1 MLFTHSRNHRWIQ
14 FIITVLFI
22 VGLVVPANGLV
33 RADDGS
39 STTPTA
45 AATTAD
51 PQTTPAATA
60 EATEEATVTQTAA
73 PTEEAAAA
81 TEAVTATAEPT
92 EAVTA
97 AAPAQP
103 TEEVPAAEDAA
114 PQVEPVT
121 ELQQAVAALA
131 DADAVLVDADGNP
144 MPMASQET
152 AEALS
157 DSDPWFDAGG
167 GVIVGYVASGSCP
180 AFVTECH
187 VGVNPIQSAINDARS
202 TDNTIHIEAGLYSEQ
217 LTITKSVTLTG
228 AAAATTTVAAPSTLT
243 TDSYGKKSIITIDG
257 VGVVVDLSNLTISG
271 PGPTGCGSINYG
283 IFVSGGATAYIHDN
297 NIVSV
302 RDSAFSGCQNGVAIE
317 VGTTATSGSA
327 VIENNVVSDY
337 QKNGISVAGTGS
349 SATITGNT
357 VTGAGKTSVTAQNGI
372 QVAYGATATIDNNTV
387 SGNYY
392 GGDSWTAT
400 GILIYNAGA
409 GVRVENN
416 NLTSSGDM
424 ASQIGIYVQGSN
436 DVALSGNRVANT
448 VLDGIDLI
456 ALTGAAVT
464 GNQIANA
471 GYDGLFIGGISGTLI
486 SGVTVSGNTFTN
498 NANGAPSASDGFAAA
513 IHLGAY
519 ALPLAVV
526 IHNNDFSGNK
536 NGVTNQSG
544 SGDWVDATLNW
555 WGDVTGP
562 YEVVTNPAALGDA
575 VSDYVTYA
583 PFLQQSSG
591 AETPHHVFTDNDED
605 GVENSQDNCPALYN
619 PDQADRDH
627 DGSGDACDPIDN
639 PAAAAKPI
647 PLTGA
652 ISEKFSCSDQTI
664 LRLPNGDFVVA
675 SKDLCNFD
683 GVLTYLMEDAVLT
696 DTQTEQLPAGV
707 YGSAMN
713 LDVLNGTSP
722 VKLLSGDARLTYSF
736 KLTDEQAKRSLAVYF
751 WDETAQEGKGD
762 WVLLPDYQEENGT
775 PVVTRLYPDKTDELR
790 TIYSGVKQTED
801 THFVTF
807 ATNFTGLFLFVTK

>member
-14 FIITVLFI
+14 FVITVLFI

-39 STTPTA
+39 SATPTA
-45 AATTAD
+45 VATTAD
-51 PQTTPAATA
+51 PQTTA
-60 EATEEATVTQTAA
+60 EATEEAAVTQTAA
-73 PTEEAAAA
+73 PTEETAAAA

-97 AAPAQP
+97 AATALP
-103 TEEVPAAEDAA
+103 TEEVAATEDAT
-114 PQVEPVT
+114 PQVEPAT

-144 MPMASQET
+144 MPMASQE
-152 AEALS
+152 AAQALS

-187 VGVNPIQSAINDARS
+187 VGANPIQSAINDARS
-202 TDNTIHIEAGLYSEQ
+202 TDNTIHIEAGFYSEQ

-228 AAAATTTVAAPSTLT
+228 ADAATTTVKAPSTLSS
-243 TDSYGKKSIITIDG
+243 DSYGKKSIITIDG

-302 RDSAFSGCQNGVAIE
+302 RDSTFSGCQNGVAIE

-327 VIENNVVSDY
+327 VIENNVISDY
-337 QKNGISVAGTGS
+337 QKNGIAIAGAGS

-372 QVAYGATATIDNNTV
+372 QISYGATATVDNNTV

-409 GVRVENN
+409 GVQVENN

-436 DVALSGNRVANT
+436 DVTLSGNRVANT

-456 ALTGAAVT
+456 ALTGATVT

-471 GYDGLFIGGISGTLI
+471 GYDGLFIGGISGTPI

-498 NANGAPSASDGFAAA
+498 NANGVPSASDGYAAA

-519 ALPLAVV
+519 ALPLTVV

-591 AETPHHVFTDNDED
+591 AETSRSVFADDDED
-605 GVENSQDNCPALYN
+605 GVGNSKDNCPALYN
-619 PDQADRDH
+619 PDQADRDN
-627 DGSGDACDPIDN
+627 DGIGDACDPIDN

-652 ISEKFSCSDQTI
+652 VSEKLSCSDQTI

-683 GVLTYLMEDAVLT
+683 GVLTSLVEDAVLT

-713 LDVLNGTSP
+713 LDVLNGTTP

-736 KLTDEQAKRSLAVYF
+736 KLTDEQARQSLAVYF

-775 PVVTRLYPDKTDELR
+775 PVVARLYPDKTDELR

>member
-39 STTPTA
+39 STTPA
-45 AATTAD
+45 AEATSVGQ
-51 PQTTPAATA
+51 QTDVTA
-60 EATEEATVTQTAA
+60 EATEEATVTQMAA

-81 TEAVTATAEPT
+81 TEAVTTTAEPT
-92 EAVTA
+92 EVVTVA
-97 AAPAQP
+97 ATAQP

-114 PQVEPVT
+114 PQVEPAT

-131 DADAVLVDADGNP
+131 DADAVLLDADNNP
-144 MPMASQET
+144 MPMATQET

-157 DSDPWFDAGG
+157 ESDPWFDAGG

-187 VGVNPIQSAINDARS
+187 VGANPIQGAINDTRS

-217 LTITKSVTLTG
+217 LTITRSVTLTG
-228 AAAATTTVAAPSTLT
+228 AGAATTTIEAPSTLASDT
-243 TDSYGKKSIITIDG
+243 NGKKSIITIDG

-302 RDSAFSGCQNGVAIE
+302 RDSTFSGCQNGVAIE

-327 VIENNVVSDY
+327 VIENNVISDY
-337 QKNGISVAGTGS
+337 QKNGITVAGTGS

-372 QVAYGATATIDNNTV
+372 QVSSGATATITNNTL

-392 GGDSWTAT
+392 DDSSTTAT
-400 GILIYNAGA
+400 GILIYNAGS
-409 GVRVENN
+409 GVKVENN
-416 NLTSSGDM
+416 DLTSSGDM

-436 DVALSGNRVANT
+436 EITLSGNRVANT
-448 VLDGIDLI
+448 VLDGIDLLM
-456 ALTGAAVT
+456 LTGATVT
-464 GNQIANA
+464 NNQISNA
-471 GYDGLFIGGISGTLI
+471 GYDGLFIGGVSGSPISN
-486 SGVTVSGNTFTN
+486 VTVSGNTFTH
-498 NANGAPSASDGFAAA
+498 NANGAISAGDSYAAG
-513 IHLGAY
+513 IHLGTY
-519 ALPLAVV
+519 ALPLTVV

-536 NGVTNQSG
+536 NGVTNQTVTG
-544 SGDWVDATLNW
+544 WVDATLNW

-562 YEVVTNPAALGDA
+562 YQVITNPAALGDG

-605 GVENSQDNCPALYN
+605 GVENSQDNCPAVYN
-619 PDQADRDH
+619 PDQADRDN
-627 DGSGDACDPIDN
+627 DGSGDVCDPIDN

-647 PLTGA
+647 PITGVV
-652 ISEKFSCSDQTI
+652 SEKFNCSDQTI

-675 SKDLCNFD
+675 SKDLCDFD
-683 GVLTYLMEDAVLT
+683 GVLTYLAEEAVLT

-707 YGSAMN
+707 YGSAMH

-722 VKLLSGDARLTYSF
+722 VKLLSGEARLTYSF
-736 KLTDEQAKRSLAVYF
+736 KLNDEQARQSFTVYF
-751 WDETAQEGKGD
+751 WDETAKEGKGD

-775 PVVTRLYPDKTDELR
+775 PVVTRLYPEKVDELR
-790 TIYSGVKQTED
+790 MIYSGVKQTED
-801 THFVTF
+801 TRFLTF
-807 ATNFTGLFLFVTK
+807 AANFTGLFLFVTK